1 MAADDTYGLV
11 ICGGKSSRMGMDKSK
26 VRYHNMEQRYH
37 VYEMLQPLVEKVFLC
52 CNPMQSTTIQVPYL
66 HLTDHELYANIGPMG
81 ALLSAYKAFPE
92 KNFVVVGCDYPFLTT
107 ATLNIFVRD
116 IVNKNQPLA
125 FYNETVNLYEPLLAY
140 YAASNA
146 DGIINFFAD
155 ENYSLQYFLR
165 QQKANRFTN
174 FKPAEIKSVDTIEE
188 MEAAQQQLINNE

>member
-1 MAADDTYGLV
+1 MAADDIYGLV
-11 ICGGKSSRMGMDKSK
+11 MCGGKSSRMGMDKSK
-26 VRYHNMEQRYH
+26 VSYHNMEQRYH

-52 CNPMQSTTIQVPYL
+52 CNHMQSTTIQAPYL
-66 HLTDHELYANIGPMG
+66 HLTDNELYANIGPMG

-146 DGIINFFAD
+146 DGIKTIFAD
-155 ENYSLQYFLR
+155 GNYSLQYFLW
-165 QQKANRFTN
+165 QQKANHFTN

-188 MEAAQQQLINNE
+188 MKTAQQQFINNE